1 MILLAAFVASMC
13 VAAGLMS
20 GTRPFFA
27 RSTFTRRNYRG
38 VELPTA
44 VGLIVPL
51 GVVAVLAAA
60 LVVSTLG
67 WRAHHA
73 TLGSLRL
80 TATAC
85 LGFGFLGLLDDLAID
100 HGTSGY
106 RGHIEALRQGNLS
119 AGALK
124 MLIGPLVALVVVFPS
139 SGGSFWQ
146 LIADGALVALAANL
160 ANLFDRAPGRVA
172 KVFLGVTGVMIVVSA
187 LSPGLAGLCTV
198 AGAAV
203 VLLRPDL
210 REQMMMGDAGA
221 NPLGAATGLATV
233 LVFAPS
239 VRVAVLVVLLALN
252 LASEWVSFSQVIE
265 RTPPLRYMDR
275 LGRRD

>member
-1 MILLAAFVASMC
+1 MAAFVAPMVRGS
-13 VAAGLMS
+13 
-20 GTRPFFA
+20 RPDEWNPA
-27 RSTFTRRNYRG
+27 LLRALD
-38 VELPTA
+38 VHPAELPGCGA
-44 VGLIVPL
+44 SHRCRADRAL

-139 SGGSFWQ
+139 SGGSFC
-146 LIADGALVALAANL
+146 
-160 ANLFDRAPGRVA
+160 
-172 KVFLGVTGVMIVVSA
+172 S
-187 LSPGLAGLCTV
+187 
-198 AGAAV
+198 
-203 VLLRPDL
+203 
-210 REQMMMGDAGA
+210 
-221 NPLGAATGLATV
+221 
-233 LVFAPS
+233 
-239 VRVAVLVVLLALN
+239 
-252 LASEWVSFSQVIE
+252 
-265 RTPPLRYMDR
+265 
-275 LGRRD
+275 